1 MTIALHGIGAS
12 RGIAIGTA
20 KIVEH
25 RHPEVFHRAI
35 DAEQVDDEVHRY
47 QLAVKKA
54 RKQLYE
60 VRQRIPRSVPAEI
73 REFLDAHVLMLEDST
88 LIDPPIGIMRD
99 KLCNAEWALK
109 LQQDQLTEAFED
121 MEDPYLRSRQ
131 EDVNHVVTRIQHLLA
146 RNEPSLQRFTEGD
159 VPVIVVADDVSPAD
173 VTLLQE
179 HGVVGLVTE
188 HSSPMSHTAIVARSL
203 RLPAAVGV
211 RLARKL
217 VREGES
223 LVIDGERG
231 IVLATPNKS
240 ITQHYRKRQK
250 AQQKWLSGLSRL
262 RDTIPVSKDKMAI
275 ELQANVDS
283 SSEAEMAKENGAT
296 GVGLYRTE
304 YLFLRSEQAP
314 NEQQQYEHYCDLI
327 RALDGLPATIRTLD
341 LGADKQGP
349 SIDGLAEPNPAL
361 GLRGVRRCLGE
372 PALFRDQLRAILR
385 ASAHGPVRILI
396 PMLTNVQEVFQ
407 VRHLIKATHDELV
420 REGHTVADHVPLG
433 GMIEVPAAAIAAGVF
448 AKYLDFLS
456 IGTNDL
462 IQYTLAIDRVDD
474 TVSYLYDPLHP
485 AVLKLLH
492 MLFDAAKK
500 RNTPVAMCGELA
512 GDPLYTR
519 LLMGLGLRDFSMRPG
534 ALLEVKQVVTNTD
547 IGELK
552 PIIRRIL
559 RATNPARLRELMR
572 ELNGL

>member
-1 MTIALHGIGAS
+1 M
-12 RGIAIGTA
+12 
-20 KIVEH
+20 
-25 RHPEVFHRAI
+25 
-35 DAEQVDDEVHRY
+35 
-47 QLAVKKA
+47 
-54 RKQLYE
+54 
-60 VRQRIPRSVPAEI
+60 
-73 REFLDAHVLMLEDST
+73 
-88 LIDPPIGIMRD
+88 
-99 KLCNAEWALK
+99 
-109 LQQDQLTEAFED
+109 
-121 MEDPYLRSRQ
+121 
-131 EDVNHVVTRIQHLLA
+131 
-146 RNEPSLQRFTEGD
+146 
-159 VPVIVVADDVSPAD
+159 
-173 VTLLQE
+173 
-179 HGVVGLVTE
+179 
-188 HSSPMSHTAIVARSL
+188 
-203 RLPAAVGV
+203 
-211 RLARKL
+211 
-217 VREGES
+217 
-223 LVIDGERG
+223 
-231 IVLATPNKS
+231 
-240 ITQHYRKRQK
+240 
-250 AQQKWLSGLSRL
+250 
-262 RDTIPVSKDKMAI
+262 
-275 ELQANVDS
+275 
-283 SSEAEMAKENGAT
+283 
-296 GVGLYRTE
+296 
-304 YLFLRSEQAP
+304 
-314 NEQQQYEHYCDLI
+314 
-327 RALDGLPATIRTLD
+327 
-341 LGADKQGP
+341 
-349 SIDGLAEPNPAL
+349 
-361 GLRGVRRCLGE
+361 
-372 PALFRDQLRAILR
+372 
-385 ASAHGPVRILI
+385 RILI